1 MDLEPLTKII
11 ESLVN
16 LVFKYSNNLSLEEKI
31 IPISEICFKPS
42 LHKSPIH
49 RNSSTLP
56 EAYLQIS
63 SWYF

>member
-16 LVFKYSNNLSLEEKI
+16 LVFKYSNNLSLEENL

-42 LHKSPIH
+42 FHKSPIH
-49 RNSSTLP
+49 KNSSTFP
-56 EAYLQIS
+56 RAYLQIS
-63 SWYF
+63 TW